1 MGVDGMPLLEIC
13 KACQECKASKIPDAG
28 CKRCKGC
35 KAKQTS
41 AALLRATVV
50 GHPAIAEIGETVPP
64 AIKVKKPPSGNALDG
79 SSVEVAIVAGV
90 GAMEIAR
97 TVAIVAMEI
106 GALVAKTVNGTGS
119 KTATSHDIQEEQRLN
134 GPIGL

>member
-1 MGVDGMPLLEIC
+1 MLEPYEPL
-13 KACQECKASKIPDAG
+13 QVSTGPPH
-28 CKRCKGC
+28 
-35 KAKQTS
+35 AKPQV
-41 AALLRATVV
+41 LRS
-50 GHPAIAEIGETVPP
+50 E

-134 GPIGL
+134 GHLGIPSCARGSGESKSAQS